1 MNFKV
6 RNRSASN
13 FNFANQKWSM
23 GTLAELFRLIYRSAG
38 VNEDRLDILL
48 VYLFSVFAG
57 SVKVLFN
64 LYL

>member
-1 MNFKV
+1 
-6 RNRSASN
+6 
-13 FNFANQKWSM
+13 M
-23 GTLAELFRLIYRSAG
+23 GTLAELFGLIYRSAG